1 MKIILF
7 NKMGV
12 RTEATVESASKELE
26 FTETFQDVIYK
37 VKYVKQFHDAKKRP
51 VYSEESREAIDNK

>member
-7 NKMGV
+7 NKFAE
-12 RTEATVESASKELE
+12 RSEITVEKAPKEYE
-26 FTETFQDVIYK
+26 QNETFENIKYK

-51 VYSEESREAIDNK
+51 VYSEESREAIDSE